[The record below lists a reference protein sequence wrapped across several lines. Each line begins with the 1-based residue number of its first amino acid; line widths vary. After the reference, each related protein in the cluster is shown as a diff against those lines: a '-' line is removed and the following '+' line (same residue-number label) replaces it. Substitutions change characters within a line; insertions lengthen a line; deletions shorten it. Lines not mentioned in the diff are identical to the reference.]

1 MGRLLVMVASDLRQQ
16 VLDRSILIF
25 GLVVPL
31 ALMWV
36 FSLVFAPLTEE
47 LEPITVAVSAPADD
61 PAAQAITQALGSLGE
76 EGFEVAV
83 VESAPQELPALLA
96 DGEVGAALEV
106 PQGFGAAVTA
116 GEAPEVT
123 LELGGSAGTEGTVVA
138 SVVDEVLRQLTAT
151 GRTAAAAGAL
161 GADGPQIES
170 LVRAEA
176 SAGPAVGWST
186 SLATVEELTPREA
199 IVAGQA
205 GFFLL
210 FTVGFGVLGL
220 VVERE
225 WGTLSRLVSMP
236 IPTWW
241 VPLSK
246 GLSSWVLGV
255 LATGVLLAAG
265 TVFFDDVDLGSP
277 PVVAVL
283 VMGVVAAATS
293 IMFLIAKVARTAEQA
308 GVAQTIVAVTLGMSG
323 GSFFRV
329 DAEGLL
335 GQVLLLNPVSALSR
349 GLDVVSG
356 GGGVVDLAPVLL
368 AMLLFTVVMLAL
380 AALTPGR
387 TDVL

>member
-96 DGEVGAALEV
+96 DGEVGATLEV
-106 PQGFGAAVTA
+106 PQGFGAAVTV

-349 GLDVVSG
+349 GLGVVSG